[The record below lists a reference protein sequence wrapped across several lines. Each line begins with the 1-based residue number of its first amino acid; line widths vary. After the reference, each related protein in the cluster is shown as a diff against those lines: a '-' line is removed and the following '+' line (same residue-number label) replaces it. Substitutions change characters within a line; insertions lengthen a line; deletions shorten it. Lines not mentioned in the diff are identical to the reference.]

1 MNITL
6 INGIPNDEYKEYED
20 SLDKLKASLQ
30 RTHTVDLFNIRN
42 MNIEY
47 CCGCFG
53 CWTNTPGL
61 CIYKDDMG
69 NILRSMAKTDYVI
82 YISPLKAGFIT
93 SQTKKVMDRFIP
105 TALPF
110 IKIYDGECHHPMRYN
125 NLQKLGLVILNDNNF
140 DKEAYDLT
148 VNVFKRFSRNIHSNG
163 FFNSYVKACEMEV
176 ILNEINNC

>member
-6 INGIPNDEYKEYED
+6 INGIPNEEYKEYED
-20 SLDKLKASLQ
+20 ALDKLKVSLQ

-42 MNIEY
+42 MKIAY

-61 CIYKDDMG
+61 CIYKDDMV
-69 NILRSMAKTDYVI
+69 NILMSMAKTDYVI
-82 YISPLKAGFIT
+82 YVSPLKAGFIT

-105 TALPF
+105 TALPY

-125 NLQKLGLVILNDNNF
+125 NYQKLGLVILNDNNF

-148 VNVFKRFSRNIHSNG
+148 VNVLKDFLVIYILMDSLIHMLRL
-163 FFNSYVKACEMEV
+163 VKWR
-176 ILNEINNC
+176 